1 MCNQECVLP
10 EEGAFTREQA
20 TAVASQYSN
29 VAIEDDNGKD
39 FRLVV
44 REGGEMVWRG
54 WNFEAGAGFWLN
66 RYIKSYGVKNQT
78 AGN

>member
-1 MCNQECVLP
+1 MCDQECVLP
-10 EEGAFTREQA
+10 EEGEFTREQA

-44 REGGEMVWRG
+44 REGARWC
-54 WNFEAGAGFWLN
+54 
-66 RYIKSYGVKNQT
+66 GVGGISRPVQDSGLTVTSKAT
-78 AGN
+78 A